1 MLVVGAFVPITKEG
15 NIMVNG
21 VLASCYASFDH
32 DLAHTMI
39 TPMQWFPE
47 IIEWMFGDE
56 NGSIGFAEVTKQ
68 LGRWILP
75 LQSMYS
81 KFNWI

>member
-1 MLVVGAFVPITKEG
+1 MLVTGAFVPLTKEG
-15 NIMVNG
+15 NIVVDN

-32 DLAHTMI
+32 DLAHNMM

-56 NGSIGFAEVTKQ
+56 NASAGFAEVFKQ
-68 LGRWILP
+68 FGRWILP
-75 LQSMYS
+75 LQSKSTTYQ
-81 KFNWI
+81 